1 MSTPT
6 RCESW
11 KQLKAPHDLANRL
24 KAQTSLPGCDLS
36 EVGQRHRHAGVAD
49 VAPSRL
55 HRIMSRLPSRRLEA
69 AKIAA
74 ILIAVSLTLTSGR
87 TPALAQPAERHALAY
102 ISIPLDGSTKGMA
115 YGLRLDLGNK
125 HGAEPAGY
133 LGPRSD
139 DPPPVLELRF
149 GLAEEPGELHLGG
162 IAPAT
167 MRDRLDLDGGASLW
181 IWTGVGI
188 AAVVAMVVA
197 ADTICIGINTSS
209 CSKDKDDNS
218 DKDEDTNEPTQR

>member
-1 MSTPT
+1 
-6 RCESW
+6 
-11 KQLKAPHDLANRL
+11 
-24 KAQTSLPGCDLS
+24 
-36 EVGQRHRHAGVAD
+36 
-49 VAPSRL
+49 
-55 HRIMSRLPSRRLEA
+55 MSRLPSRRLEA

-74 ILIAVSLTLTSGR
+74 ILIAASLTLTSGR
-87 TPALAQPAERHALAY
+87 TPALAQPAEGHALAY
-102 ISIPLDGSTKGMA
+102 ISIPLDRSTKGMA
-115 YGLRLDLGNK
+115 YGLRLDLGNR

-133 LGPRSD
+133 GPRSD

-149 GLAEEPGELHLGG
+149 GLAEEPRELHLGG

-197 ADTICIGINTSS
+197 ADTICIGINTT

>member
-1 MSTPT
+1 
-6 RCESW
+6 
-11 KQLKAPHDLANRL
+11 
-24 KAQTSLPGCDLS
+24 
-36 EVGQRHRHAGVAD
+36 
-49 VAPSRL
+49 
-55 HRIMSRLPSRRLEA
+55 MSRLPSRRLEA

-74 ILIAVSLTLTSGR
+74 ILIAASLTLTSGR
-87 TPALAQPAERHALAY
+87 TPALAQPAEGHALAY
-102 ISIPLDGSTKGMA
+102 ISIPLDGSTKGIA
-115 YGLRLDLGNK
+115 YGLRLDLGNR

-149 GLAEEPGELHLGG
+149 GLAEEPRELHS
-162 IAPAT
+162 PAT

-197 ADTICIGINTSS
+197 ADTICIGINTNS